1 MKPKVKK
8 EKPTLTESEALG
20 FSSLMVIVAF
30 RYCCGR
36 QTYIVGACA
45 DWLVENWAKFPQNVR
60 DVIQRDLEAYNSGR
74 ASGDP
79 LSCYPPE
86 GGEGEWR
93 FVDPDT
99 GEEVFP
105 EVSYQDL
112 REIENF
118 IFEEMEGDNR

>member
-1 MKPKVKK
+1 MHEISWFIDDKK
-8 EKPTLTESEALG
+8 YLIEILSWTP
-20 FSSLMVIVAF
+20 
-30 RYCCGR
+30 YDPGR
-36 QTYIVGACA
+36 T
-45 DWLVENWAKFPQNVR
+45 
-60 DVIQRDLEAYNSGR
+60 
-74 ASGDP
+74 SGDP

-105 EVSYQDL
+105 ELSYQEL